1 MTFVTFNM
9 HFIDWIKVLLL
20 LSLVDPGEGAPL
32 SFRPNWGPRG
42 RKSFFLVTAPPPPPY
57 LRVLMTTPPL
67 LSQRQDPALIII
79 IIVYLLL
86 GYNTNE

>member
-42 RKSFFLVTAPPPPPY
+42 RKSFFLETGPPPPY

-79 IIVYLLL
+79 IVYLLL

>member
-42 RKSFFLVTAPPPPPY
+42 RKSFFLETGPPPY

-79 IIVYLLL
+79 IVYLLL

>member
-1 MTFVTFNM
+1 MRGPPLVLDQTEAQGAE
-9 HFIDWIKVLLL
+9 KVLFLRL
-20 LSLVDPGEGAPL
+20 APL
-32 SFRPNWGPRG
+32 
-42 RKSFFLVTAPPPPPY
+42 PPY

>member
-32 SFRPNWGPRG
+32 SFRSNWGPRG
-42 RKSFFLVTAPPPPPY
+42 RKSFFRETGPPPPY

-79 IIVYLLL
+79 IIVYLLV